1 MQDSSLKQRLVG
13 AIVLVFLGV
22 IVIPMLLS
30 GEGPAPITQSNI
42 PPPPKSEFSSK
53 IIPLDEVPAAG
64 TLNPV
69 PISPPAASV
78 EQPAASAAAAP
89 SPAKTT
95 AIAVAPVVPVPAQA
109 PVKNV
114 TPTAAPVVPPPAK
127 NAVIPAVVP
136 PAAVVN
142 KPADTANKK
151 PAAAKAAEA
160 WVVRLGSFA
169 SEQNALALRDKLRG
183 KGYKALVEKVTT
195 RGVPLLR
202 VSVGP
207 EAERARAEAVRDR
220 LQNDLNIKGNVVQYP

>member
-22 IVIPMLLS
+22 IVIPMLLG

-78 EQPAASAAAAP
+78 EQPAAPAAVAP
-89 SPAKTT
+89 SPAKNAAT
-95 AIAVAPVVPVPAQA
+95 AVAPVVPVPAQA
-109 PVKNV
+109 PAQNV
-114 TPTAAPVVPPPAK
+114 TPAPAK
-127 NAVIPAVVP
+127 S
-136 PAAVVN
+136 AAVTAVAPPVAAVS
-142 KPADTANKK
+142 KPADSASKK
-151 PAAAKAAEA
+151 PAAAKVAEA

-183 KGYKALVEKVTT
+183 KGYQALVEKVTT

-207 EAERARAEAVRDR
+207 EVERVRAEAVRDR
-220 LQNDLNIKGNVVQYP
+220 LQKDLNIKGNVAQYP

>member
-1 MQDSSLKQRLVG
+1 MQDSSLKQRLAG

-78 EQPAASAAAAP
+78 EQPAAPAAAAP
-89 SPAKTT
+89 SPAKNAAT
-95 AIAVAPVVPVPAQA
+95 AEAPVVPVPAQA
-109 PVKNV
+109 PAKNV
-114 TPTAAPVVPPPAK
+114 TPTAVPVVPAPVKSAS
-127 NAVIPAVVP
+127 PAVAP
-136 PAAVVN
+136 PAAAVN

-151 PAAAKAAEA
+151 PAAARAAEA

-169 SEQNALALRDKLRG
+169 SEQNALALRDKLRS

-207 EAERARAEAVRDR
+207 EAQRARAEAVRDR
-220 LQNDLNIKGNVVQYP
+220 LQKELNIKGNVVQYP

>member
-13 AIVLVFLGV
+13 AIVLVLLGV

-69 PISPPAASV
+69 PISPPTASV
-78 EQPAASAAAAP
+78 ELPAVVAP
-89 SPAKTT
+89 SPAKNAAT
-95 AIAVAPVVPVPAQA
+95 AVAPVAPAPTQAPAQ
-109 PVKNV
+109 NV
-114 TPTAAPVVPPPAK
+114 TPTPAK
-127 NAVIPAVVP
+127 SATVTAVAP
-136 PAAVVN
+136 PVAAVS
-142 KPADTANKK
+142 KPADSAGKK
-151 PAAAKAAEA
+151 PAAAKATEA

-207 EAERARAEAVRDR
+207 EAQRERAEAVRDK
-220 LQNDLNIKGNVVQYP
+220 LQKELNIKGNVVQYP